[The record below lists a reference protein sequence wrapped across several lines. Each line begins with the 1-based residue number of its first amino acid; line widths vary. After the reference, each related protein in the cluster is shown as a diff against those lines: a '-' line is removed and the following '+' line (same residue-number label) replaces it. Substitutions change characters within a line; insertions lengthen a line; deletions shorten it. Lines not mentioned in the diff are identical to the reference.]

1 MKTFF
6 YTVLI
11 LSCAAVNAEEKSR
24 LDQIIAKR
32 DALLAEIYDTL
43 KSNRSSIRNP
53 NEVRTAGLDL
63 FSFRRDHAKTPPERI
78 RWQEQIVEMEKAEAK
93 DARGRVAIGVML
105 PLDVTRAEE
114 RVLAAEQKL
123 LELQQTK

>member
-11 LSCAAVNAEEKSR
+11 LSCAVVNAEEKFR

-32 DALLAEIYDTL
+32 DTLLAEIYHTV
-43 KSNRSSIRNP
+43 KSNKSGTRDP
-53 NEVRTAGLDL
+53 DEVRTAALEL
-63 FSFRRDHAKTPPERI
+63 YSFRRDHAKTLPERI

-93 DARGRVAIGVML
+93 DARGRVAIGVMR